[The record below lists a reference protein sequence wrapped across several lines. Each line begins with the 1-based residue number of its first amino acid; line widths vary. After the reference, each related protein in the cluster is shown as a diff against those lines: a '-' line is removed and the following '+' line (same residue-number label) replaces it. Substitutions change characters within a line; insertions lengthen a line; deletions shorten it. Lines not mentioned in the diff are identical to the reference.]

1 MTNAPETDLEAAL
14 RALETAGKTPPGRW
28 EARAI
33 LVPLGLLLQ
42 ARGREALSDAL
53 QRLEEALND
62 HRDSWRKAV
71 EEELSLACAEHIQ
84 GVDPRY
90 LSLPNFDWDYLM
102 EARERLEAR
111 KVAAEAL
118 QIPLPA
124 HLWAQVLS
132 TDERLAPHLEAL
144 RNPPGKTGGDLKA

>member
-1 MTNAPETDLEAAL
+1 MTNAPETDLEQAV
-14 RALETAGKTPPGRW
+14 RALETAGKAPPGRW
-28 EARAI
+28 EARAV

-53 QRLEEALND
+53 QRLDKALGK
-62 HRDSWRKAV
+62 HRDSWRRAV

-90 LSLPNFDWDYLM
+90 LDLASFDWDYLM

-111 KVAAEAL
+111 RVAAEAL
-118 QIPLPA
+118 EIPLPA
-124 HLWAQVLS
+124 HLWAQVVS
-132 TDERLAPHLEAL
+132 ADERLRPHMDA
-144 RNPPGKTGGDLKA
+144 RRPPRGETEGDFNA